1 MIQEKEVLLEELF
14 EAKLQCSRLQK
25 KLEEAKQE
33 IAELLNVIKKKN
45 AMLDRMQIRIDQ
57 GVEL

>member
-14 EAKLQCSRLQK
+14 EAILQCSRLQK

>member
-14 EAKLQCSRLQK
+14 EATLECSRLRK
-25 KLEEAKQE
+25 KLEESKQE

-45 AMLDRMQIRIDQ
+45 AMIDRMQLRIDQ